1 MIKTLCD
8 EEYNQGV
15 IAAPLDSTAVFAD
28 FAKIMET

>member
-28 FAKIMET
+28 FENIMET